1 MSELEQE
8 QKLHATNHYLYY
20 PDEKDIPTYLAYGF
34 RPAFLLLAPYMII
47 TMLMWGL
54 VWSGI
59 INIPFMNDTLTWH
72 VYEMLFGILTA
83 GAMAF
88 LTTGIP
94 ELFPG
99 MVPFVG
105 KRLKYIM
112 ILWVAGRVSFWIIDI
127 VGVYIVAFLNLAM
140 LGWLI
145 WFAKDAVLDK
155 LQRHASLGYTLLA
168 LFIIE
173 TWFFASQAGLAST
186 DSMSILK
193 IALGAIVILI
203 LLALRRANMESIN
216 ELMEDKGID
225 DIYISRP
232 PKTNLAIFAVIL
244 FTVVEFL
251 YPQNSA
257 LGWLGLAAGASI
269 LGITADYALKDEF
282 ILNQPFVIYLSSI
295 FVMLSLGYALMGWDL
310 LNPDIDA
317 INHFR
322 HFITSGG
329 IGLAYIVVMI
339 IIGTIHTGRHLTSNI
354 YTHLMVGLIIVATLM
369 RSLVPFFENYISEL
383 YLWSSIIWTIPF
395 MIYIKVF
402 FSFLMNSRA
411 DGIKG

>member
-1 MSELEQE
+1 MSEPQ
-8 QKLHATNHYLYY
+8 QKLHATNHYLHY

-34 RPAFLLLAPYMII
+34 RPVFLLLAPYMII
-47 TMLMWGL
+47 TMILWGL
-54 VWSGI
+54 VWAGI
-59 INIPFMNDTLTWH
+59 INLPFMNDTLTWH
-72 VYEMLFGILTA
+72 VYEMIFGILTA

-112 ILWVAGRVSFWIIDI
+112 ILWIAGRISFWFIDYL
-127 VGVYIVAFLNLAM
+127 GVYIVAALNLAM
-140 LGWLI
+140 LLWLI

-155 LQRHASLGYTLLA
+155 LQRHASLGYA
-168 LFIIE
+168 LVAIFVIE
-173 TWFFASQAGLAST
+173 VWFFASQAGLAST
-186 DSMSILK
+186 NGMSILK
-193 IALGAIVILI
+193 VALGAIVVLI
-203 LLALRRANMESIN
+203 LLALRRVNMEAVN

-225 DIYISRP
+225 DIYVSRP
-232 PKTNLAIFAVIL
+232 PKTNLAVFAVIL
-244 FTVVEFL
+244 FTIVEFL

-257 LGWLGLAAGASI
+257 LGWLGLATGAAI
-269 LGITADYALKDEF
+269 LAITGDYILKDEF
-282 ILNQPFVIYLSSI
+282 ILNQPFVLYLASI
-295 FVMLSLGYALMGWDL
+295 LVMLSAGYALMGWDL
-310 LNPDIDA
+310 LNDKIDA

-329 IGLAYIVVMI
+329 VGLAYLVVMI
-339 IIGTIHTGRHLTSNI
+339 IIGWIHTGRHLTSNI
-354 YTHLMVGLIIVATLM
+354 YTHLMVGFMILATLM
-369 RSLVPFFENYISEL
+369 RSLIPFFEEYISEL
-383 YLWSSIIWTIPF
+383 YLWSSIVWTIPF

-402 FSFLMNSRA
+402 FSFLLSPRA